1 MAKTISERLQEARKL
16 PAYWVER
23 AVLQITGKLWDAMT
37 QKNLTQ
43 AALAQKV
50 DKKPTYVNRVLNGN
64 HNVTLKTL
72 VTLAHALDMEVK
84 IDLVEKSNFVASI
97 ATNSVI
103 NKAAYNA
110 SVRGRFH
117 LVSSQELFS
126 AANENYL
133 TLAA

>member
-1 MAKTISERLQEARKL
+1 MAEARKL

-23 AVLQITGKLWDAMT
+23 AALQITSKLWDAMT
-37 QKNLTQ
+37 QKNMTQ

-50 DKKPTYVNRVLNGN
+50 EKKPTYVNRVLNGN

-84 IDLVEKSNFVASI
+84 IDLVERTNFVATI

-103 NKAAYNA
+103 NKVGA
-110 SVRGRFH
+110 SESARSRFQ
-117 LVSSQELFS
+117 LLSSTQVPL
-126 AANENYL
+126 AANDTYL
-133 TLAA
+133 KMAA